1 MDHNKFETPVT
12 VKDDTASAYIT
23 LKTAQAASDFLLNR
37 WQAKRTDKHRAALQA
52 CSDVIGGSKPVI
64 VARRALVA
72 AVREAGVYVDEKTLA
87 GG

>member
-23 LKTAQAASDFLLNR
+23 LKTTHAASDFLLNR

-52 CSDVIGGSKPVI
+52 CSDVIGGNKPVI